1 MTLLLAV
8 LLIVTFSWLWN
19 CVHRG
24 FTTSLLSMC
33 SIAIVITFLAGIISQ
48 KPMEFIGFS
57 LLVNLL
63 AISCITIALI
73 GNIFLLFLL
82 DSVLKQK
89 AVIQRN
95 IAVACVVIVTI
106 VFAHYIPTEPLEPSP
121 LPPTYYPL
129 AKALL
134 GFSAGSFVAALSLI
148 AAQLNERGSE
158 NFKFLKSWAIALS
171 AYGGTSFH
179 NLDLSH
185 VDFSGANLAN
195 ADFRVSSLYR
205 TVLKGVAGLDLA
217 RLDSRYLDLETPKVQ
232 RLLTQGSQEDKDFRR
247 VTLRGAY
254 LQATDLREFDF
265 TDANLEGADL
275 SRSDLRRSDLIRV
288 QAAGA
293 AFQNVDLRESCLID
307 ANLTESNLR
316 SADLRKCILVRA
328 QVARGDFT
336 SAELTGI
343 CIEDWSVSS
352 KTCFKD
358 VRCDYVYRQYRDGEP
373 CDRYPVER
381 DFEAGEFEK
390 LFAEPE
396 DIVEL
401 VFKGDFDYA
410 ALSLSLYKLQTEAPD
425 LDLELKGIENRGNLW
440 VVKVKSGNERISEQ
454 LVGERLGSVYR
465 VPSRGEGVTETIQDS
480 IYRDYEETKSR
491 LAESERL
498 VRQLAGLSGD
508 QAEALK
514 ELTKKSLGNNFFIS
528 GSTITNLAGSGQ
540 IEYREAAERVRSLVT
555 NPADTHL
562 SLQRLLSLLNAQ
574 KVATTGDTQQE
585 LIEQVLLAEAEK
597 DPQFKQLLLQQGEQI
612 VGSLSE
618 ESIVEAVRSVISQ
631 MDS

>member
-1 MTLLLAV
+1 MKRN
-8 LLIVTFSWLWN
+8 IVAA
-19 CVHRG
+19 C
-24 FTTSLLSMC
+24 
-33 SIAIVITFLAGIISQ
+33 IVIF
-48 KPMEFIGFS
+48 
-57 LLVNLL
+57 
-63 AISCITIALI
+63 
-73 GNIFLLFLL
+73 
-82 DSVLKQK
+82 
-89 AVIQRN
+89 
-95 IAVACVVIVTI
+95 TI
-106 VFAHYIPTEPLEPSP
+106 VFAFYIPTPPLETSP
-121 LPPTYYPL
+121 LPHSYYPL
-129 AKALL
+129 ARVLL
-134 GFSAGSFVAALSLI
+134 GFVTGSFVAAMSLI
-148 AAQLNERGSE
+148 AIRSSEQGSK
-158 NFKFLKSWAIALS
+158 NFKFLKSWAIAL
-171 AYGGTSFH
+171 AAHGGTSFH

-185 VDFSGANLAN
+185 VDFSGANLAT
-195 ADFRVSSLYR
+195 ADFRASRLHR
-205 TVLKGVAGLDLA
+205 TALRGVTGLDLA
-217 RLDSRYLDLETPKVQ
+217 QLDSRYLDLENPKVQ
-232 RLLTQGSQEDKDFRR
+232 KLLTEGSREESDFRK

-254 LQATDLREFDF
+254 LKSADLREFDF
-265 TDANLEGADL
+265 TEANLEGADL
-275 SRSDLRRSDLIRV
+275 SSSDLRRSELIRV
-288 QAAGA
+288 QATGA

-307 ANLTESNLR
+307 ANLTESNLQN
-316 SADLRKCILVRA
+316 ADLRKCILVRA
-328 QVARGDFT
+328 QVARVNFT

-352 KTCFKD
+352 QTCFKD
-358 VRCDYVYRQYRDGEP
+358 VRCDYVYRKYRDGEP

-465 VPSRGEGVTETIQDS
+465 VTSRGEGVTETIQDS
-480 IYRDYEETKSR
+480 IYRDYEEAKSR

-540 IEYREAAERVRSLVT
+540 IEYREAAEQVRSLVT
-555 NPADTHL
+555 NPTDTPL
-562 SLQRLLSLLNAQ
+562 ALQRLLSLLNDQ
-574 KVATTGDTQQE
+574 KVATTDDAQQE
-585 LIEQVLLAEAEK
+585 LIQQVLLAEAEK
-597 DPQFKQLLLQQGEQI
+597 DPQFQQFLLQKGEQI
-612 VGSLSE
+612 VGSLSDE
-618 ESIVEAVRSVISQ
+618 RISEAVRSVIDRVGS
-631 MDS
+631 